1 MIFILMILMSF
12 SVHAA
17 NKSAFVYSFGDSKI
31 KINSIKNDKGLVTTY
46 FANVKIPVCQD
57 QLCKEVRVKLYWNV
71 IGQFVR
77 FELIPGYELSKE
89 DHILFTEKDYLMLDS
104 ILKNPGHILGQIV
117 DENKSANNSAIDII
131 SGATIKVLDG
141 EVVSGALYTCQQLW
155 LLTNGMLVAEIQKET
170 RRIINSQIIESI
182 AELKSI
188 EAYSFL
194 IHNLNE
200 AQLKRYLSLLVP
212 VFSYKKSFL
221 GKQLIQKLPA
231 RMFKKFDNQKRIG
244 DYYLLMDYYTQ
255 ISFLQKLK
263 GRQIATPLKQMLME
277 NLENKTN
284 RKNKLILILLEQ

>member
-12 SVHAA
+12 PVHAA

-46 FANVKIPVCQD
+46 FANVNIPVCQD
-57 QLCKEVRVKLYWNV
+57 QLCKEVRIKLYWNV

-117 DENKSANNSAIDII
+117 NENKNANNSAIDII

-141 EVVSGALYTCQQLW
+141 EVVPGALYTCQQLW
-155 LLTNGMLVAEIQKET
+155 LLTNGMLVFEIQRET
-170 RRIINSQIIESI
+170 RRIMNSQLIEAI
-182 AELKSI
+182 ADLRSLK
-188 EAYSFL
+188 AYSFL
-194 IHNLNE
+194 IRNLSE
-200 AQLKRYLSLLVP
+200 VQLKRCLPLLIP
-212 VFSYKKSFL
+212 VFSYEKSFL
-221 GKQLIQKLPA
+221 GKKLIQKLPE
-231 RMFKKFDNQKRIG
+231 RMFKRFENQKRIG
-244 DYYLLMDYYTQ
+244 DHYLLMDYYTQ

-263 GRQIATPLKQMLME
+263 GKQIAASLQKMLME

-284 RKNKLILILLEQ
+284 RKNKLILGLLEQ